1 MPTKLFLLI
10 LAIVLFSLFIYFSFL
25 VSKETFNQV
34 DFDTT
39 VKLQDHISRK
49 WDLPFSLFSI
59 LGSVEVTA
67 FIWLFLALVMLIKRY
82 FSTLI
87 LLILFPVSLAI
98 EVFGKLFVH
107 HPAPPF
113 LFYRGVLDF
122 NFPSHFVV
130 TDYSYPSG
138 HMTRTAYLI
147 SFLFLL
153 FQFRLGFVSR
163 TIFQLII
170 AGILILMFI
179 SRVYLG
185 EHWLSDVAGGLLLGG
200 SFGLLSGLTIPLKER
215 IYNSLKS

>member
-1 MPTKLFLLI
+1 MPIKKFLFI
-10 LAIVLFSLFIYFSFL
+10 LASLIFLLFIYLSYL
-25 VSKETFNQV
+25 VSKETFTQF
-34 DFDTT
+34 DFDIT
-39 VKLQDHISRK
+39 VKLQDRIPRK
-49 WDLPFSLFSI
+49 LDLPFSFFSI
-59 LGSVEVTA
+59 LGSVEVTTL
-67 FIWLFLALVMLIKRY
+67 IWLFLGLAMLIKRY
-82 FSTLI
+82 FLSLI
-87 LLILFPVSLAI
+87 LLILFPASVAV

-147 SFLFLL
+147 FFLFLL

-163 TIFQLII
+163 TIFQLMI

-200 SFGLLSGLTIPLKER
+200 SFGLLAGLAIPLKKR
-215 IYNSLKS
+215 IYNSSKS